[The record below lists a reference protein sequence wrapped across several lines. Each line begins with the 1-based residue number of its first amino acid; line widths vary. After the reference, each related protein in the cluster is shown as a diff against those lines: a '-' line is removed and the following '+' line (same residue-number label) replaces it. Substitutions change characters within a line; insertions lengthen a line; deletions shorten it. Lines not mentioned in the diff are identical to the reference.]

1 MFEQVG
7 PDPDLFLDPGLL
19 KNLNMDPQSIVPY
32 LQHFHITGLMTGNIH
47 VSFLDSL
54 WVLLV
59 PD

>member
-7 PDPDLFLDPGLL
+7 PDPDPFLDPGLL
-19 KNLNMDPQSIVPY
+19 KNLNMDPQSIFPY
-32 LQHFHITGLMTGNIH
+32 LQHFHTTRLLTGNIP